1 MTVTVRKPAEAEK
14 SAASPS
20 DIDQVVLDHL
30 RLADG
35 IARRYAGRGVEEDD
49 LVQVARLAL
58 VKAAHRYQPAPGRC
72 FAGFAAPT
80 ISGEIKRHFRDRAWA
95 VRPPRRPQELN
106 AQVGQ
111 AERDL
116 ELRLHHHPS
125 TVEIAAALDV
135 DVSQVRAARQ
145 AAACFQAL
153 SMDAAGRVGHCP
165 DLVVNAFEALETA
178 HWLGAGLK
186 ELGSREHD
194 VLRLRFVECLTQA
207 EIGAQIG
214 VSQMQVSRILRGTLR
229 KLRLCLE
236 SSTAA

>member
-1 MTVTVRKPAEAEK
+1 M
-14 SAASPS
+14 
-20 DIDQVVLDHL
+20 
-30 RLADG
+30 
-35 IARRYAGRGVEEDD
+35 
-49 LVQVARLAL
+49 
-58 VKAAHRYQPAPGRC
+58 KAAHRYQPAPDRC
-72 FAGFAAPT
+72 FAAFAAPT

-95 VRPPRRPQELN
+95 VRPPRRLQELN

-111 AERDL
+111 TERDL

-125 TVEIAAALDV
+125 TVEIAAAMGV

-153 SMDAAGRVGHCP
+153 SMDTAGRVGRCP
-165 DLVVNAFEALETA
+165 DPAVSPFEALETA
-178 HWLGAGLK
+178 HWLGSGLK
-186 ELGSREHD
+186 ELGSRECE

-207 EIGAQIG
+207 EIGVQIG

-236 SSTAA
+236 SSTAV